1 MTFRR
6 IGSLVTVMSL
16 VAIPAAAQSTSNRP
30 FAVGGIGGFSAGRG
44 NTGGSVGG
52 TISFDVSNRIT
63 AEARGVY
70 GDRGQE
76 RNGVEVSGT
85 MLFTL
90 ARSSRTSAY
99 AGVGGGMYHT
109 RFDVGN
115 PGGGFGGDHGVFSQG
130 FLNGLALTRRQV
142 PRFYADRLNQIAF
155 PTEPGEIRS
164 FTDPALTFGAG
175 LKIDL
180 TSRIFVAPD
189 VRGLIVFSRGDHM
202 TLVTMGASAGVRF

>member
-1 MTFRR
+1 
-6 IGSLVTVMSL
+6 MSL
-16 VAIPAAAQSTSNRP
+16 IAIPAAAQSTSNRP
-30 FAVGGIGGFSAGRG
+30 FAVGGIGGFSAGQG

-52 TISFDVSNRIT
+52 TISFDVSNRLT

-70 GDRGQE
+70 GDRGQQ

-109 RFDVGN
+109 RLDVGN
-115 PGGGFGGDHGVFSQG
+115 PGGGFDNDHGVFS
-130 FLNGLALTRRQV
+130 FLNGLTMREV
-142 PRFYADRLNQIAF
+142 PRFYADRIRQIAF
-155 PTEPGEIRS
+155 PTEPGGTRS

-175 LKIDL
+175 LKINL
-180 TSRIFVAPD
+180 TNRIFVAPD
-189 VRGLIVFSRGDHM
+189 VRGLIVLSRGDHM